1 MTDGVVPADKF
12 KSERLPAF
20 WRLVTNQSAYLETN
34 KPVVKAQLQKAGVRL
49 ARLLD
54 VAFGN

>member
-12 KSERLPAF
+12 KSAF
-20 WRLVTNQSAYLETN
+20 WRHVTNQSAYLETN
-34 KPVVKAQLQKAGVRL
+34 EPVVKEQLQKAGVRL